1 MTQDTKMDKQVR
13 ENDRNGKEKMKAN
26 ADKFHHA
33 KEHNILVGDTVLVR
47 QKKTNKWSTRFDPEP
62 YCVTRT
68 KGTMI
73 TATRPGHYIT
83 RNISFF
89 KKISPQERNLNTD
102 QEEDEGSD
110 ELDDNNDGM
119 DVEINNEDEQN
130 DDALVD
136 RRYPCR
142 ERRPINRYGQNIYE

>member
-1 MTQDTKMDKQVR
+1 MDKQVQ

-47 QKKTNKWSTRFDPEP
+47 QKKKNKWSTRFHREP

-68 KGTMI
+68 KGTRV

-83 RNISFF
+83 RNISCF
-89 KKISPQERNLNTD
+89 KKISPQKLNLNTD
-102 QEEDEGSD
+102 QEAGKGLDT
-110 ELDDNNDGM
+110 LDDNNNGM
-119 DVEINNEDEQN
+119 DEINNEDEQN
-130 DDALVD
+130 K
-136 RRYPCR
+136 
-142 ERRPINRYGQNIYE
+142 

>member
-1 MTQDTKMDKQVR
+1 
-13 ENDRNGKEKMKAN
+13 MKAN

-47 QKKTNKWSTRFDPEP
+47 QKKKNKWSTRFDPEP

-83 RNISFF
+83 RNLSFF
-89 KKISPQERNLNTD
+89 KKISPQECNRKTD
-102 QEEDEGSD
+102 QEDEGLD
-110 ELDDNNDGM
+110 ALDDNNNEM
-119 DVEINNEDEQN
+119 DVEMNNEDEQN
-130 DDALVD
+130 DDELVD
-136 RRYPCR
+136 RRYPSR
-142 ERRPINRYGQNIYE
+142 ERRPINRYGQNIYD